1 VVDFSR
7 LLPGPY
13 ASLVLADLGAEVIKI
28 ETPQGGDYLRWLPPL
43 AGKHSYAFASL
54 NGGKRS
60 LAVDMKRPEG
70 RDVVAALCARA
81 DVVIESFRPGVM
93 QRLGLGWETLRSENP
108 GLVYCAISGYGQ
120 DGPYRD
126 RAGHDLNYS
135 ALAGVMGLAG
145 PSDSD
150 PAMSPVQ
157 IADIGGGSM
166 WALIGILT
174 ALHSRHATGEGRL
187 VDISMTD
194 GAQSFLHG
202 ALAAHVGG
210 GGAPPA
216 RGADTLTGGYG
227 FYAVYETRDGG
238 FFTVAALEPKFWR
251 RFCDAIGLPELTK
264 RQFGS
269 PKLIE
274 QTRQEV
280 AAVFRT
286 RTRDEWTAVF
296 AEVDACCEPVL
307 RPEELMAHP
316 LHRAR
321 TASIED
327 RAGMRRLRTPLR
339 DPAAPPPGAAPG
351 LGEHSRQ
358 ILAELGHDEEGIA
371 ALIRTGV
378 VAASIDSGGEGGD
391 PSSDRGQ
398 A

>member
-1 VVDFSR
+1 
-7 LLPGPY
+7 
-13 ASLVLADLGAEVIKI
+13 
-28 ETPQGGDYLRWLPPL
+28 
-43 AGKHSYAFASL
+43 
-54 NGGKRS
+54 
-60 LAVDMKRPEG
+60 
-70 RDVVAALCARA
+70 
-81 DVVIESFRPGVM
+81 
-93 QRLGLGWETLRSENP
+93 
-108 GLVYCAISGYGQ
+108 
-120 DGPYRD
+120 
-126 RAGHDLNYS
+126 
-135 ALAGVMGLAG
+135 
-145 PSDSD
+145 
-150 PAMSPVQ
+150 
-157 IADIGGGSM
+157 M

-391 PSSDRGQ
+391 PLLRRNT
-398 A
+398 

>member
-1 VVDFSR
+1 M
-7 LLPGPY
+7 
-13 ASLVLADLGAEVIKI
+13 LADLGADVIKV
-28 ETPQGGDYLRWLPPL
+28 ETPKGGDYLRWLPPL

-70 RDVVAALCARA
+70 REVVAALCARA

-93 QRLGLGWETLRSENP
+93 QRLGLGWETLSASNP
-108 GLVYCAISGYGQ
+108 ALVYCAISGYGQ
-120 DGPYRD
+120 DGPYRE

-145 PSDSD
+145 PADAT
-150 PAMSPVQ
+150 PALSPVQ

-166 WALIGILT
+166 WALVGILT
-174 ALHSRHATGEGRL
+174 ALYSRRETGQGRFL
-187 VDISMTD
+187 DISMTD
-194 GAQSFLHG
+194 GAQAFLHG

-210 GGAPPA
+210 GAVPPA
-216 RGADTLTGGYG
+216 RGGDTLTGGYG
-227 FYAVYETRDGG
+227 FYSVYETKDGG
-238 FFTVAALEPKFWR
+238 FFTVAALEPKFWQ
-251 RFCDAIGLPELTK
+251 RFCDAIGLPELAK

-269 PKLIE
+269 PKLLE
-274 QTRQEV
+274 ETRQEV

-286 RTRDEWTAVF
+286 KTRDEWTAVF

-307 RPEELMAHP
+307 RPEELMDHP

-321 TASIED
+321 HAVVED
-327 RAGMRRLRTPLR
+327 QTGMQRLRTPLR

-358 ILAELGHDEEGIA
+358 ILAELGRDAESVE
-371 ALIRTGV
+371 ALITTGV
-378 VAASIDSGGEGGD
+378 VAATAKADSGGGD
-391 PSSDRGQ
+391 EMPGQ
-398 A
+398 GAQ